1 MFRTATSDCCLLM
14 YWLRFG
20 FVWTA
25 AGSGPSPPSS
35 NGACDDMIAP
45 LSKRQQQSRGPT
57 ASPES
62 QAPKSKGRINTSNS
76 HLEIR
81 NGDGRPILSNAR
93 KAFDMPNGTDK
104 SANGISRG
112 NSGPGR
118 PVDKSGPPKANGNG
132 IVRKFETRPP
142 VPKDNKPKPEQKVK
156 IVSTYFLMF

>member
-1 MFRTATSDCCLLM
+1 MNNIILQFSDCRLLKH
-14 YWLRFG
+14 WLRCA

-35 NGACDDMIAP
+35 NGACDDVVAP

-81 NGDGRPILSNAR
+81 NGDSRPIQSSGR
-93 KAFDMPNGTDK
+93 KAFDMPNGNGRL
-104 SANGISRG
+104 ANGISRG
-112 NSGPGR
+112 SSGPGR
-118 PVDKSGPPKANGNG
+118 PVDRSGPPKANGTAV
-132 IVRKFETRPP
+132 VRNFQAKPP
-142 VPKDNKPKPEQKVK
+142 VPKDNKPKPELKVSVFN
-156 IVSTYFLMF
+156 ILL